1 MVVEAERKI
10 KQATASEA
18 TRLGKHEAEDLD
30 GTYDALALLFP
41 RVQSLG
47 HHLQG
52 TPCQGWGSP
61 EISEP
66 GGLQKATGTYLST
79 PSLLLLTACPVTAP
93 HFRFSFILPSGL
105 ERQWSWEETKL
116 PVICTIN
123 HLLYRPPTP
132 SSAPSPTHS
141 HSCHPRC
148 GPGLSGALRFV
159 FAFFG
164 SIFFL
169 KPTQFIGHS
178 ARIQCYVELG
188 ISPARGPTAGSL
200 TPRPAAKDAA
210 RTVGPPTTG
219 HSAPDPC
226 GGSRDQLLAPPSHL
240 SLPISVEKR
249 FSKPI

>member
-1 MVVEAERKI
+1 MGCLPSWFVEAERKI
-10 KQATASEA
+10 KQATAREA

-52 TPCQGWGSP
+52 TPRQGWGSP

-93 HFRFSFILPSGL
+93 HFRFSFLLPSGL

-123 HLLYRPPTP
+123 HLLYRPPPCLHHLLPTLTP
-132 SSAPSPTHS
+132 ATPDAD
-141 HSCHPRC
+141 
-148 GPGLSGALRFV
+148 L
-159 FAFFG
+159 
-164 SIFFL
+164 
-169 KPTQFIGHS
+169 
-178 ARIQCYVELG
+178 
-188 ISPARGPTAGSL
+188 GSL
-200 TPRPAAKDAA
+200 
-210 RTVGPPTTG
+210 G
-219 HSAPDPC
+219 
-226 GGSRDQLLAPPSHL
+226 LLDLCLPSL
-240 SLPISVEKR
+240 VL
-249 FSKPI
+249 FSF